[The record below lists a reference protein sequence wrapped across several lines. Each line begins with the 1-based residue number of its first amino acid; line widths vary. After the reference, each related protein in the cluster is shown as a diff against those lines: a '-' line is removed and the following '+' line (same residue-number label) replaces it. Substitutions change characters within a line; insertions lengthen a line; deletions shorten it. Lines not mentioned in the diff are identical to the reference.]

1 MNMENTGRLTLP
13 TDVDMVDETIRLK
26 NLLGADALRDCD
38 GTTMPEALL
47 NQNAKIYATYY
58 TTRKDNAWAMQNPEE
73 IQQEYLISDRV
84 TAKGASLRIRLMKG
98 FHTEQLK
105 VNTLDSPKRWWEVV
119 DRTTGEVVPT
129 ERWEY
134 DEAAGEVVIET
145 IPYHQYTVS
154 FLAFLIWD
162 PVHMYNFITNDWKDA
177 PHQLTYDVR
186 QPKTQVY
193 VKEKLKK
200 WCEDNPDI
208 DVVRFTTFFH
218 QFTLTFDDQK
228 REKYV
233 EWFGYSASVS
243 PYILEQFEK
252 WAGYPFRPEYIVDQ
266 GYHNSIFRVPSKEFR
281 DFIEFQQIEVSK
293 LAKEL
298 VDIVHSYGKEAMMFL
313 GDHWIGTEPFG
324 KYFADIGLD
333 AVVGSVGD
341 GVTLRMISD
350 IKGVNYTEGR
360 LLPYFFPDVFTE
372 GGDPIGEAQ
381 DNWLKARRAI
391 LRSPLDRIGYGG
403 YLKLAAEWPGFID
416 QIRKVVD
423 EFRQIHQNMQGTKA
437 YTAPFKVGILNCWGS
452 IRRWMANQVHHALW
466 YREIYS
472 YVGVIECL
480 SGMPID
486 VEFIDF
492 DQIRDGIDPD
502 IRVIINAG
510 DAYTSWSGAENWMDE
525 KVVCAIRR
533 FVDEGG
539 GFIGV
544 GEPSACQYQGRF
556 FQLSD
561 VLGVDRELGFSMSTD
576 KYNELNR
583 EHFILEDIPG
593 EIDFGEGKSRIYAQ
607 GEHYQILDMDGKYS
621 RLVVN
626 EYGEGRSVYFTGLPY
641 SPQNCRI
648 LLRAIYYAA
657 HMEDEMKKY
666 YVTNVDTELAAFE
679 QTGKIAVI
687 NNSKQPQKTDLYV
700 QGTLFAQLDLAPM
713 EMRWI
718 DRGNDISDRNGG
730 LS

>member
-129 ERWEY
+129 ERWKY

>member
-1 MNMENTGRLTLP
+1 MDLEKTGRLTLP
-13 TDVDMVDETIRLK
+13 TDVDMVDETIRLTK
-26 NLLGADALRDCD
+26 LLGADALRDCD
-38 GTTMPEALL
+38 GTNMPEELL
-47 NQNAKIYATYY
+47 TQDVKIYATYY
-58 TTRKDNAWAMQNPEE
+58 TTRKDNEWAMKNPEE
-73 IQQEYLISDRV
+73 VQQEYLISDRV
-84 TAKGASLRIRLMKG
+84 TAKGSSLRIELMKG

-105 VNTLDSPKRWWEVV
+105 VNTIDDPKRWWEVM
-119 DRTTGEVVPT
+119 DRTTGEAVPA
-129 ERWEY
+129 EKWEY
-134 DEAAGEVVIET
+134 EESTGEVVIQT

-186 QPKTQVY
+186 QPKTQKY
-193 VKEKLKK
+193 VKEKLKR
-200 WCEDNPDI
+200 WCEENPQV

-218 QFTLTFDDQK
+218 QFTLTFDDRK

-252 WAGYPFRPEYIVDQ
+252 WAGYSFRPEFIVDQ
-266 GYHNSIFRVPSKEFR
+266 GYHNSIFRVPSKEFL
-281 DFIEFQQIEVSK
+281 DFVEFQQIEVSK

-341 GVTLRMISD
+341 GVTMRMISD
-350 IKGVNYTEGR
+350 IRGVKYTEGR

-403 YLKLAAEWPGFID
+403 YLKLASEWPGFIE
-416 QIRKVVD
+416 QIQKVVG
-423 EFRQIHQNMQGTKA
+423 EFRQIHENMQGSSA
-437 YTAPFKVGILNCWGS
+437 YTAPFKVGILNCWGNL
-452 IRRWMANQVHHALW
+452 RRWMANQVHHAIW
-466 YREIYS
+466 HREIYS

-486 VEFIDF
+486 VEFITF
-492 DQIRDGIDPD
+492 DEIKKGIDPA
-502 IRVIINAG
+502 IKVIINAG
-510 DAYTSWSGAENWMDE
+510 DAYTSWSGAQNWTDQE
-525 KVVCAIRR
+525 VVCAIRE
-533 FVDEGG
+533 FVDNGG

-561 VLGVDRELGFSMSTD
+561 VLGVDREVGFSLSTD
-576 KYNELNR
+576 KYNEMSSG
-583 EHFILEDIPG
+583 HFILEDIEE

-607 GEHYQILDMDGKYS
+607 GEHYQILNMDGEYS

-626 EYGEGRSVYFTGLPY
+626 EYGKGRSVYFAGLPY

-648 LLRAIYYAA
+648 LLRAVYYAA
-657 HMEDEMKKY
+657 HREDEMKKF
-666 YVTNVDTELAAFE
+666 YVSHVDTELAVFE
-679 QTGKIAVI
+679 EKKKIAVI
-687 NNSKQPQKTDLYV
+687 NNSKMKRQTDLYIE
-700 QGTLFAQLDLAPM
+700 GELKYHLELEPM
-713 EMRWI
+713 EMRWVNYGEEI
-718 DRGNDISDRNGG
+718 
-730 LS
+730 

>member
-1 MNMENTGRLTLP
+1 MDLEKTGRLTLP
-13 TDVDMVDETIRLK
+13 TDVDMVDETIRLSK
-26 NLLGADALRDCD
+26 LLGADALRDCD
-38 GTTMPEALL
+38 GTNMPEELL
-47 NQNAKIYATYY
+47 TQDVKIYATYY
-58 TTRKDNAWAMQNPEE
+58 TTRKDNEWAMANPEE
-73 IQQEYLISDRV
+73 VQQEYLISDRV
-84 TAKGASLRIRLMKG
+84 TAKGSSLRIELMKG

-105 VNTLDSPKRWWEVV
+105 VNTIDDPKRWWEVM
-119 DRTTGEVVPT
+119 DRTTGDVVSA
-129 ERWEY
+129 EKWEY
-134 DEAAGEVVIET
+134 EESTGEVVIQT

-162 PVHMYNFITNDWKDA
+162 PVHMYNFITNDWKEA
-177 PHQLTYDVR
+177 PHQLTFDVR
-186 QPKTQVY
+186 QPKTQKY
-193 VKEKLKK
+193 VKEKLIK
-200 WCEDNPDI
+200 WCEENPQV

-218 QFTLTFDDQK
+218 QFTLTFDDRK

-252 WAGYPFRPEYIVDQ
+252 WAGYAFRPEFIVDQ
-266 GYHNSIFRVPSKEFR
+266 GYHNSIFRVPSKEFK

-341 GVTLRMISD
+341 GVTMRMISD

-403 YLKLAAEWPGFID
+403 YLKLALEWPGFIE
-416 QIRKVVD
+416 QVQKVVG
-423 EFRQIHQNMQGTKA
+423 EFRQIHENMQGTRA
-437 YTAPFKVGILNCWGS
+437 YTAPFKVGILNCWGNL
-452 IRRWMANQVHHALW
+452 RRWMANQVHHAIW
-466 YREIYS
+466 HREIYS

-486 VEFIDF
+486 VDF
-492 DQIRDGIDPD
+492 VTFDELKSGIDPE

-510 DAYTSWSGAENWMDE
+510 DAYTSWSGAQNWMDE
-525 KVVCAIRR
+525 EVVCAIRK
-533 FVDEGG
+533 FVDKGG

-561 VLGVDRELGFSMSTD
+561 VLGVDRELGFSLSTD
-576 KYNELNR
+576 KYNEMNSD
-583 EHFILEDIPG
+583 HFILEDI
-593 EIDFGEGKSRIYAQ
+593 EEEVDFGEGKSRIYAQ
-607 GEHYQILDMDGKYS
+607 GENYQILNMDGKYS

-657 HMEDEMKKY
+657 HREDEMKKF
-666 YVTNVDTELAAFE
+666 YVSHVDTELAVFE
-679 QTGKIAVI
+679 EKKKIAVI
-687 NNSKQPQKTDLYV
+687 NNSRMKRQTDLYIE
-700 QGTLFAQLDLAPM
+700 GELKYHLELEPM
-713 EMRWI
+713 EMRWV
-718 DRGNDISDRNGG
+718 DYEESV
-730 LS
+730 

>member
-1 MNMENTGRLTLP
+1 MSMTGRLTLP
-13 TDVDMVDETIRLK
+13 TDIDMVDETIRLK

-38 GTTMPEALL
+38 GTAMPEELL
-47 NQNAKIYATYY
+47 SQDGKKYATYY
-58 TTRKDNAWAMQNPEE
+58 TTRKDNEWANANPDEV
-73 IQQEYLISDRV
+73 QQEYLISERV
-84 TAKGASLRIRLMKG
+84 TARDTRLRIKLMKG

-105 VNTLDSPKRWWEVV
+105 VNTIDDPKRWWEVI

-129 ERWEY
+129 DQWKY
-134 DEAAGEVVIET
+134 DAETEEVGIES
-145 IPYHQYTVS
+145 IKYHQYTVS

-186 QPKTQVY
+186 QPKTQEY
-193 VKEKLKK
+193 VKKKMKK

-218 QFTLTFDDQK
+218 QFTLTFDEKK

-243 PYILEQFEK
+243 PYILEKFEK
-252 WAGYPFRPEYIVDQ
+252 WAGYKFRPEFIVDQ
-266 GYHNSIFRVPSKEFR
+266 GYHNSIFRVPSKEFK

-324 KYFADIGLD
+324 KYFANIGLD

-350 IKGVNYTEGR
+350 IEGVKYTEGR
-360 LLPYFFPDVFTE
+360 LLPYFFPDVFCE

-381 DNWLKARRAI
+381 ENWMKARRAI

-403 YLKLAAEWPGFID
+403 YLKLASEWPGFID
-416 QIRKVVD
+416 EIRHVVD
-423 EFRQIHQNMQGTKA
+423 EFRQIHENMQETKA
-437 YTAPFKVGILNCWGS
+437 YTAPFKVAILNCWGNL
-452 IRRWMANQVHHALW
+452 RRWMANQVHHAIW
-466 YREIYS
+466 HREIYS
-472 YVGVIECL
+472 YVGIIECL
-480 SGMPID
+480 SGMPFD
-486 VEFIDF
+486 VEFITF
-492 DQIRDGIDPD
+492 DEVRSGIPED
-502 IRVIINAG
+502 IKVIINAG
-510 DAYTSWSGAENWMDE
+510 DAYTAFSGAENWKDE
-525 KVVCAIRR
+525 KVITAIRE
-533 FVDEGG
+533 FVDNGG

-544 GEPSACQYQGRF
+544 GEPSAYQFEGRY

-561 VLGVDRELGFSMSTD
+561 VLGVDKETDFSLSTD
-576 KYNELNR
+576 KYNELNA
-583 EHFILEDIPG
+583 EHFILEDIEG
-593 EIDFGEGKSRIYAQ
+593 EIDFGEGMDRIYAQ
-607 GEHYQILDMDGKYS
+607 GEDYQILNMDGEYC

-626 EYGEGRSVYFTGLPY
+626 KYGKGQGVYFAGLPY
-641 SPQNCRI
+641 SPQNCRV

-657 HMEDEMKKY
+657 GMEEEMKKY
-666 YVTNVDTELAAFE
+666 YVTNVDTEVTVFE
-679 QTGKIAVI
+679 KTGKIAVI
-687 NNSKQPQKTDLYV
+687 NNAREEKYTE
-700 QGTLFAQLDLAPM
+700 LFVNGKKMCELNLKPM
-713 EMRWI
+713 EMRWV
-718 DRGNDISDRNGG
+718 DFK
-730 LS
+730 

>member
-1 MNMENTGRLTLP
+1 MSGTGRLTLP
-13 TDVDMVDETIRLK
+13 TDMDMVKETLELK
-26 NLLGADALRDCD
+26 ERLGADALRDCD
-38 GTTMPEALL
+38 GTHMPTELL
-47 NQNAKIYATYY
+47 NQGAKVYSTYY
-58 TTRKDNAWAMQNPEE
+58 TTRKDNRWALENPEE

-84 TAKGASLRIRLMKG
+84 TARGTSLSIELMHG

-105 VNTLDSPKRWWEVV
+105 VNTIDDPKRWWEVI
-119 DRTTGEVVPT
+119 DRTTGDVVPVD
-129 ERWEY
+129 RWEF
-134 DEAAGEVVIET
+134 DESTGCVTIET
-145 IPYHQYTVS
+145 VPYHQYTVS

-162 PVHMYNFITNDWKDA
+162 PVHMYNFITNDWKDEE
-177 PHQLTYDVR
+177 HQMTYDVR

-193 VKEKLKK
+193 VKEKLKR
-200 WCEDNPDI
+200 WCEENPDV

-243 PYILEQFEK
+243 PYILEQFEQ
-252 WAGYPFRPEYIVDQ
+252 WAGYPFRAEYIVDQ
-266 GYHNSIFRVPSKEFR
+266 GYHNSTFRVPFKEFR

-341 GVTLRMISD
+341 GVTMRMISD
-350 IKGVNYTEGR
+350 IKGVRYTEGR

-381 DNWLKARRAI
+381 DNWMKARRAI

-403 YLKLAAEWPGFID
+403 YLKLAAEWPGFIR
-416 QIRKVVD
+416 QIEKVVG
-423 EFRQIHQNMQGTKA
+423 EFRDIHNFTRGTKSHM
-437 YTAPFKVGILNCWGS
+437 APFKVAILNCWGG
-452 IRRWMANQVHHALW
+452 IRRWMSNQVHHALW

-492 DQIRDGIDPD
+492 EDIKRGIDPA
-502 IRVIINAG
+502 IKVIINAG
-510 DAYTSWSGAENWMDE
+510 DAGTSWSGAENWLDE
-525 KVVCAIRR
+525 QVVTTLRR

-544 GEPSACQYQGRF
+544 GEPTACQHQGRF

-576 KYNELNR
+576 KYNTLNP
-583 EHFILEDIPG
+583 EHFILEDIEG

-607 GEHYQILDMDGKYS
+607 GDSYQILNMDQKYS

-626 EYGEGRSVYFTGLPY
+626 EYGRGRSVYFTGLPY

-657 HMEDEMKKY
+657 HQEEEMKRY
-666 YVTNVDTELAAFE
+666 YVSDVDTEVAAFE
-679 QTGKIAVI
+679 EVGKAAVI
-687 NNSKQPQKTDLYV
+687 NNSKEPKKTDLYIM
-700 QGTLFAQLDLAPM
+700 GERKYSLDMEPM
-713 EMRWI
+713 EMRWVEI
-718 DRGNDISDRNGG
+718 N
-730 LS
+730 

>member
-1 MNMENTGRLTLP
+1 M
-13 TDVDMVDETIRLK
+13 
-26 NLLGADALRDCD
+26 
-38 GTTMPEALL
+38 
-47 NQNAKIYATYY
+47 
-58 TTRKDNAWAMQNPEE
+58 
-73 IQQEYLISDRV
+73 IQ
-84 TAKGASLRIRLMKG
+84 
-98 FHTEQLK
+98 
-105 VNTLDSPKRWWEVV
+105 
-119 DRTTGEVVPT
+119 
-129 ERWEY
+129 
-134 DEAAGEVVIET
+134 T

-162 PVHMYNFITNDWKDA
+162 PVHMYNFITNDWKEA
-177 PHQLTYDVR
+177 PHQLTFDVR
-186 QPKTQVY
+186 QPKTQKY
-193 VKEKLKK
+193 VKEKLIK
-200 WCEDNPDI
+200 WCEENPQV

-218 QFTLTFDDQK
+218 QFTLTFDDRK

-252 WAGYPFRPEYIVDQ
+252 WAGYAFRPEFIVDQ
-266 GYHNSIFRVPSKEFR
+266 GYHNSIFRVPSKEFK

-341 GVTLRMISD
+341 GVTMRMISD

-403 YLKLAAEWPGFID
+403 YLKLALEWPGFIE
-416 QIRKVVD
+416 QVQKVVG
-423 EFRQIHQNMQGTKA
+423 EFRQIHENMQGTRA
-437 YTAPFKVGILNCWGS
+437 YTAPFKVGILNCWGNL
-452 IRRWMANQVHHALW
+452 RRWMANQVHHAIW
-466 YREIYS
+466 HREIYS

-486 VEFIDF
+486 VEFFTF
-492 DQIRDGIDPD
+492 DELKSGIDPE

-510 DAYTSWSGAENWMDE
+510 DAYTSWSGAQKLMDE
-525 KVVCAIRR
+525 EVVCAIRK
-533 FVDEGG
+533 FVDNGG

-561 VLGVDRELGFSMSTD
+561 VLGVDRELGFSLSTD
-576 KYNELNR
+576 KYNEMNSD
-583 EHFILEDIPG
+583 HFILEDI
-593 EIDFGEGKSRIYAQ
+593 EEEVDFGEGKSRIYAQ
-607 GEHYQILDMDGKYS
+607 GENYQILNMDGKYS

-657 HMEDEMKKY
+657 HREDEMKKF
-666 YVTNVDTELAAFE
+666 YVSHVDTELAVFE
-679 QTGKIAVI
+679 EKKKIAVI
-687 NNSKQPQKTDLYV
+687 NNSRMKRQTDLYIE
-700 QGTLFAQLDLAPM
+700 GELKYHLELEPM
-713 EMRWI
+713 EMRWV
-718 DRGNDISDRNGG
+718 DYEESV
-730 LS
+730 

>member
-1 MNMENTGRLTLP
+1 MITGRLTLP
-13 TDVDMVDETIRLK
+13 TDVDMVEETIRLK

-47 NQNAKIYATYY
+47 TQDAKKYATYY
-58 TTRKDNAWAMQNPEE
+58 TTRKDNEWAEENPDE
-73 IQQEYLISDRV
+73 IQQEYLITDRI
-84 TAKGASLRIRLMKG
+84 TARDTKLRIKLMKG

-105 VNTLDSPKRWWEVV
+105 VNSIDDPKRWWEVI

-129 ERWEY
+129 DKWSY
-134 DEAAGEVVIET
+134 DEKTGEVEVET
-145 IPYHQYTVS
+145 VKFHQYTVS

-162 PVHMYNFITNDWKDA
+162 PVHMYNFITNDWKDE
-177 PHQLTYDVR
+177 PHQLTFDVR
-186 QPKTQVY
+186 QPKTQQH
-193 VKEKLKK
+193 VKNKLRK
-200 WCEDNPDI
+200 WCEENPHI

-218 QFTLTFDDQK
+218 QFTLTFDEQK

-252 WAGYPFRPEYIVDQ
+252 WAGYKFRPEYIVDQ

-281 DFIEFQQIEVSK
+281 DYIEFQQIEVSK

-298 VDIVHSYGKEAMMFL
+298 VDIVHEYGKEAMMFL

-324 KYFADIGLD
+324 NYFANIGLD

-350 IKGVNYTEGR
+350 IKGVKYTEGR
-360 LLPYFFPDVFTE
+360 LLPYFFPDVFCE

-403 YLKLAAEWPGFID
+403 YLKLASEWPGFID
-416 QIRKVVD
+416 EIQHVVS
-423 EFRQIHQNMQGTKA
+423 EFRLIHENMNGTKS
-437 YTAPFKVGILNCWGS
+437 YVAPFKVGILNCWGNL
-452 IRRWMANQVHHALW
+452 RRWMANQVHHALW

-480 SGMPID
+480 SGMPFE
-486 VEFIDF
+486 VEFITF
-492 DQIRDGIDPD
+492 DEIKNGIPED
-502 IRVIINAG
+502 IKVIINAG
-510 DAYTSWSGAENWMDE
+510 DAGTSFSGAQNWIDE
-525 KVVCAIRR
+525 QVVTAIRE
-533 FVDEGG
+533 FVDNGG

-544 GEPSACQYQGRF
+544 GEPSAYQHQGRY

-561 VLGVDRELGFSMSTD
+561 VLGVDREMNFSLSTD
-576 KYNELNR
+576 KYNTLNAD
-583 EHFILEDIPG
+583 HFILEDIEG
-593 EIDFGEGKSRIYAQ
+593 EIDFGEGMSRIYAQ
-607 GEHYQILDMDGKYS
+607 GENYQILNMDGKYS

-626 EYGEGRSVYFTGLPY
+626 EYGKGHSVYFAGLPY
-641 SPQNCRI
+641 SPQNCRV

-657 HMEDEMKKY
+657 GMEEEMKKF
-666 YVTNVDTELAAFE
+666 YVSNVDTEVTVFE
-679 QTGKIAVI
+679 ETGKIAVI
-687 NNSKQPQKTDLYV
+687 NNAKEARHTDLYIN
-700 QGTLFAQLDLAPM
+700 GSLAHSLDLEPM

-718 DRGNDISDRNGG
+718 DYKA
-730 LS
+730 

>member
-1 MNMENTGRLTLP
+1 MNHETTGRLTLP
-13 TDVDMVDETIRLK
+13 TDVDMVEETIRLK

-38 GTTMPEALL
+38 GTTMPEELL
-47 NQNAKIYATYY
+47 SQDGKIYATYY
-58 TTRKDNAWAMQNPEE
+58 TTRKDNDWAMNNPEE
-73 IQQEYLISDRV
+73 IQQEYLISDRL
-84 TAKGASLRIRLMKG
+84 TARTGELRIELMKG
-98 FHTEQLK
+98 FHTQQLK
-105 VNTLDSPKRWWEVV
+105 VNTIDSPKKWWEVM
-119 DRTTGEVVPT
+119 DRTTGQAVPVDK
-129 ERWEY
+129 WEY
-134 DEAAGEVVIET
+134 EEETGEVVIQS

-200 WCEDNPDI
+200 WCEANPQV

-228 REKYV
+228 REKFV

-252 WAGYPFRPEYIVDQ
+252 WAGYKFRPEFIVDQ
-266 GYHNSIFRVPSKEFR
+266 GYHNSIFRVPSKEFL

-324 KYFADIGLD
+324 KYFANIGLD

-381 DNWLKARRAI
+381 ANWLKARRAI

-403 YLKLAAEWPGFID
+403 YLKLASEWPGFIE
-416 QIRKVVD
+416 QIQKVVG
-423 EFRQIHQNMQGTKA
+423 EFRQIHENMQGTKA
-437 YTAPFKVGILNCWGS
+437 YTAPFKVGILNCWGNL
-452 IRRWMANQVHHALW
+452 RRWMANQVHHALW

-486 VEFIDF
+486 VEFITF
-492 DQIRDGIDPD
+492 EELKQGLDPE
-502 IRVIINAG
+502 IKVIINAG
-510 DAYTSWSGAENWMDE
+510 DAYTSWSGAENWKDE
-525 KVVCAIRR
+525 AVVCAIRR
-533 FVDEGG
+533 FVDNGG

-576 KYNELNR
+576 KYNQMDSK
-583 EHFILEDIPG
+583 HFILEDTPG

-607 GEHYQILDMDGKYS
+607 GSNYQILNMDGKYS
-621 RLVVN
+621 RLVTN
-626 EYGEGRSVYFTGLPY
+626 EYGKGRSVYFTGLPY

-657 HMEDEMKKY
+657 HQEAEMKKF
-666 YVTNVDTELAAFE
+666 YVTNMDTEIAVFE
-679 QTGKIAVI
+679 NTGKIAVI
-687 NNSKQPQKTDLYV
+687 NNSREPRKTDLYI
-700 QGTLFAQLDLAPM
+700 QGEFRQSLDMAPM
-713 EMRWI
+713 EMQWV
-718 DRGNDISDRNGG
+718 DYKEN
-730 LS
+730 L

>member
-1 MNMENTGRLTLP
+1 MSMTGRLTLP
-13 TDVDMVDETIRLK
+13 TDIDMVDETIRLK

-38 GTTMPEALL
+38 GTAMPEELL
-47 NQNAKIYATYY
+47 SQDGKKYATYY
-58 TTRKDNAWAMQNPEE
+58 TTRKDNEWANANPDEV
-73 IQQEYLISDRV
+73 QQEYLISERV
-84 TAKGASLRIRLMKG
+84 TARDTRLRIKLMKG

-105 VNTLDSPKRWWEVV
+105 VNTIDDPKRWWEVI

-129 ERWEY
+129 DQWKY
-134 DEAAGEVVIET
+134 DAETEEVEIES
-145 IPYHQYTVS
+145 IKYHQYTVS

-186 QPKTQVY
+186 QPKTQEY
-193 VKEKLKK
+193 VKKKMKK

-218 QFTLTFDDQK
+218 QFTLTFDEKK

-243 PYILEQFEK
+243 PYILEKFEK
-252 WAGYPFRPEYIVDQ
+252 WAGYKFRPEFIVDQ
-266 GYHNSIFRVPSKEFR
+266 GYHNSIFRVPSKEFK

-324 KYFADIGLD
+324 KYFANIGLD

-350 IKGVNYTEGR
+350 IKGVKYTEGR
-360 LLPYFFPDVFTE
+360 LLPYFFPDVFCE

-381 DNWLKARRAI
+381 ENWMKARRAI

-403 YLKLAAEWPGFID
+403 YLKLASEWPGFID
-416 QIRKVVD
+416 EIRHVVD
-423 EFRQIHQNMQGTKA
+423 EFRQIHENMQETKA
-437 YTAPFKVGILNCWGS
+437 YTAPFKVAILNCWGNL
-452 IRRWMANQVHHALW
+452 RRWMANQVHHAIW
-466 YREIYS
+466 HREIYS
-472 YVGVIECL
+472 YVGIIECL
-480 SGMPID
+480 SGMPFD
-486 VEFIDF
+486 VEFITF
-492 DQIRDGIDPD
+492 DEVRNGIPD
-502 IRVIINAG
+502 DIKVIINAG
-510 DAYTSWSGAENWMDE
+510 DAYTAFSGAENWKDE
-525 KVVCAIRR
+525 KVITAIRE
-533 FVDEGG
+533 FVDNGG

-544 GEPSACQYQGRF
+544 GEPSAYQFEGRY

-561 VLGVDRELGFSMSTD
+561 VLGVDKETDFSLSTD
-576 KYNELNR
+576 KYNELNA
-583 EHFILEDIPG
+583 EHFILEDIEG
-593 EIDFGEGKSRIYAQ
+593 EIDFGEGMDRIYAQ
-607 GEHYQILDMDGKYS
+607 GEDYQILNMDGEYC

-626 EYGEGRSVYFTGLPY
+626 KYGKGQGVYFAGLPY
-641 SPQNCRI
+641 SPQNCRV

-657 HMEDEMKKY
+657 GMEEEMKKY
-666 YVTNVDTELAAFE
+666 YVTNVDTEVTVFE
-679 QTGKIAVI
+679 KTGKIAVI
-687 NNSKQPQKTDLYV
+687 NNAREEKYTE
-700 QGTLFAQLDLAPM
+700 LFVNGKKMCELNLKPM
-713 EMRWI
+713 EMRWV
-718 DRGNDISDRNGG
+718 DFK
-730 LS
+730 

>member
-84 TAKGASLRIRLMKG
+84 TAKGESLRIRLMKG

-583 EHFILEDIPG
+583 EQFILEDIPG

-607 GEHYQILDMDGKYS
+607 GEHSQSLDMDGKYS

>member
-1 MNMENTGRLTLP
+1 
-13 TDVDMVDETIRLK
+13 
-26 NLLGADALRDCD
+26 
-38 GTTMPEALL
+38 
-47 NQNAKIYATYY
+47 
-58 TTRKDNAWAMQNPEE
+58 
-73 IQQEYLISDRV
+73 
-84 TAKGASLRIRLMKG
+84 
-98 FHTEQLK
+98 
-105 VNTLDSPKRWWEVV
+105 
-119 DRTTGEVVPT
+119 
-129 ERWEY
+129 
-134 DEAAGEVVIET
+134 
-145 IPYHQYTVS
+145 
-154 FLAFLIWD
+154 
-162 PVHMYNFITNDWKDA
+162 
-177 PHQLTYDVR
+177 
-186 QPKTQVY
+186 
-193 VKEKLKK
+193 
-200 WCEDNPDI
+200 
-208 DVVRFTTFFH
+208 
-218 QFTLTFDDQK
+218 
-228 REKYV
+228 
-233 EWFGYSASVS
+233 
-243 PYILEQFEK
+243 
-252 WAGYPFRPEYIVDQ
+252 
-266 GYHNSIFRVPSKEFR
+266 
-281 DFIEFQQIEVSK
+281 
-293 LAKEL
+293 
-298 VDIVHSYGKEAMMFL
+298 MFL

-350 IKGVNYTEGR
+350 IKGVKYTEGR

-403 YLKLAAEWPGFID
+403 YLKLASEWPGFID
-416 QIRKVVD
+416 QIQKVVD
-423 EFRQIHQNMQGTKA
+423 EFRQIHQNMQGTRA
-437 YTAPFKVGILNCWGS
+437 YTAPFKVGILNCWGN
-452 IRRWMANQVHHALW
+452 IRRWMSNQVHHALW

-492 DQIRDGIDPD
+492 DQIRNGIDPD
-502 IRVIINAG
+502 ISVIINAG
-510 DAYTSWSGAENWMDE
+510 DAYTSWSGAENWKDE

-539 GFIGV
+539 
-544 GEPSACQYQGRF
+544 E
-556 FQLSD
+556 LSD

-576 KYNELNR
+576 KYNEPDR

-626 EYGEGRSVYFTGLPY
+626 EYGKGRSVYFTGLPY

-657 HMEDEMKKY
+657 HREDEMKKY
-666 YVTNVDTELAAFE
+666 YVTNVDTELAVFE

-687 NNSKQPQKTDLYV
+687 NNSKKPQKTGLYV
-700 QGTLFAQLDLAPM
+700 NGALFRQLDLAPM
-713 EMRWI
+713 EMQWI
-718 DRGNDISDRNGG
+718 EGG
-730 LS
+730 LI

>member
-1 MNMENTGRLTLP
+1 MKEVSGRLTLP
-13 TDVDMVDETIRLK
+13 TDVDIVEETIRLK

-47 NQNAKIYATYY
+47 SQGAKVYATYY
-58 TTRKDNAWAMQNPEE
+58 TTRKDNEWARNNPEE

-84 TAKGASLRIRLMKG
+84 TAKDTIVTIQLMKG

-105 VNTLDSPKRWWEVV
+105 VNTIDDPKRWWEVV
-119 DRTTGEVVPT
+119 DRTTGKVVPVN
-129 ERWEY
+129 RWEFK
-134 DEAAGEVVIET
+134 EETGEVIIQSEK
-145 IPYHQYTVS
+145 YHQYTVS

-162 PVHMYNFITNDWKDA
+162 PVHMYNYITNDWKGA
-177 PHQLTYDVR
+177 EHQLTYDVR
-186 QPKTQVY
+186 QPKTQEY
-193 VKEKLKK
+193 VKNKLKK
-200 WCEDNPDI
+200 WCEENPNV

-218 QFTLTFDDQK
+218 QFTLTFDEQK

-252 WAGYPFRPEYIVDQ
+252 WAGYKFRPEYIVDE
-266 GYHNSIFRVPSKEFR
+266 GYHNSMFRIPSKEFK

-324 KYFADIGLD
+324 MYFKNIGLD

-350 IKGVNYTEGR
+350 IEGVNYTEGR

-381 DNWLKARRAI
+381 DNWIKARRAI

-403 YLKLAAEWPGFID
+403 YLKLASEWPGFIA
-416 QIRKVVD
+416 QIQKVVN
-423 EFRQIHQNMQGTKA
+423 EFRQIHENMQGTKA
-437 YTAPFKVGILNCWGS
+437 YTAPFKVAILNAWGN

-472 YVGVIECL
+472 YVGVLECL
-480 SGMPID
+480 SGMPFEL
-486 VEFIDF
+486 EFIDF
-492 DQIRDGIDPD
+492 DQVKNGIDKD
-502 IRVIINAG
+502 IRVIINSG
-510 DAYTSWSGAENWMDE
+510 DSKTAFSGDKNWIDE
-525 KVVCAIRR
+525 KVVTTIRE
-533 FVDEGG
+533 FVDQGG

-544 GEPSACQYQGRF
+544 GEPTAYQYQGRY

-561 VLGVDRELGFSMSTD
+561 VLGVDREIGFSMSTD
-576 KYNELNR
+576 KYNVLNA
-583 EHFILEDIPG
+583 EHFILEDIEG
-593 EIDFGEGKSRIYAQ
+593 EIDFGEGMSRIYAQ
-607 GEHYQILDMDGKYS
+607 GEDYQILNMDQKYS

-626 EYGEGRSVYFTGLPY
+626 KYGKGRSVYFAGLPY

-648 LLRAIYYAA
+648 LLRTIYYAA
-657 HMEDEMKKY
+657 HREEEMKKF
-666 YVTNVDTELAAFE
+666 YVTNVETELAVFE
-679 QTGKIAVI
+679 KSNKIAVI
-687 NNSKQPQKTDLYV
+687 NNSKESKKTDLYV
-700 QGTLFAQLDLAPM
+700 GNKLMCSLELEPM
-713 EMRWI
+713 EMRWV
-718 DRGNDISDRNGG
+718 DYK
-730 LS
+730 

>member
-1 MNMENTGRLTLP
+1 MP
-13 TDVDMVDETIRLK
+13 TDVDMVEETIRLK
-26 NLLGADALRDCD
+26 ELLGADALRDCD
-38 GTTMPEALL
+38 GTNMPPELL
-47 NQNAKIYATYY
+47 SQDAKIYATYY
-58 TTRKDNAWAMQNPEE
+58 TTRKDNDWAMKNPEE

-84 TAKGASLRIRLMKG
+84 TAKEDSLRIELMKG

-105 VNTLDSPKRWWEVV
+105 VNTIDDPKRWWEVI
-119 DRTTGEVVPT
+119 DRTTGEVVSPDK
-129 ERWEY
+129 WEY
-134 DEAAGEVVIET
+134 DESMGEVVIET
-145 IPYHQYTVS
+145 VPYHQYTVS

-193 VKEKLKK
+193 VKEKLKR
-200 WCEDNPDI
+200 WCEENPDV

-218 QFTLTFDDQK
+218 QFTLTFDDKK
-228 REKYV
+228 REKFV

-252 WAGYPFRPEYIVDQ
+252 WAGYKFRPEFIVDQ

-293 LAKEL
+293 LAKEM

-324 KYFADIGLD
+324 KYFKNIGLD

-341 GVTLRMISD
+341 GVTMRMISD
-350 IKGVNYTEGR
+350 IQGVKYTEGR

-403 YLKLAAEWPGFID
+403 YLKLANEWPGFID
-416 QIRKVVD
+416 QIQKVVG
-423 EFRQIHQNMQGTKA
+423 EFRQIHENMQGTKA
-437 YTAPFKVGILNCWGS
+437 YTAPFKVVILNCWGNL
-452 IRRWMANQVHHALW
+452 RRWMANQVHHALW

-486 VEFIDF
+486 VEFITF
-492 DQIRDGIDPD
+492 DEVRKGIDPD
-502 IRVIINAG
+502 IKVIINAG
-510 DAYTSWSGAENWMDE
+510 DAYTSWSGAENWKDE
-525 KVVCAIRR
+525 QVVCAIRR

-544 GEPSACQYQGRF
+544 GEPSACQYQGRY

-576 KYNELNR
+576 KYNEMDSR
-583 EHFILEDIPG
+583 HFILEDIEG
-593 EIDFGEGKSRIYAQ
+593 DIDFGEGKSRIYAQ
-607 GEHYQILDMDGKYS
+607 GENYQILNMDGKYS

-626 EYGEGRSVYFTGLPY
+626 EYGKGRSVYFAGLPY

-657 HMEDEMKKY
+657 HQEEEMKKF
-666 YVTNVDTELAAFE
+666 YVTNVETELAVFE
-679 QTGKIAVI
+679 KTGKIAVI
-687 NNSKQPQKTDLYV
+687 NNSREPRQTQLYV
-700 QGTLFAQLDLAPM
+700 YGKLQEELDLAPM
-713 EMRWI
+713 EMRWV
-718 DRGNDISDRNGG
+718 DYQK
-730 LS
+730 

>member
-1 MNMENTGRLTLP
+1 MNCENTGRLTLP
-13 TDVDMVDETIRLK
+13 TDIDMVDETIRLK
-26 NLLGADALRDCD
+26 ELLKADALRDCD
-38 GTTMPEALL
+38 GTSMPEELL

-58 TTRKDNAWAMQNPEE
+58 TTRKDNDWAMAHPEE
-73 IQQEYLISDRV
+73 IQQEYLISDRH
-84 TAKGASLRIRLMKG
+84 TARGNQLRIELMKG
-98 FHTEQLK
+98 FHTQQLK
-105 VNTLDSPKRWWEVV
+105 VNTIDTPKKWWEVI
-119 DRTTGEVVPT
+119 DRTTGSVVST
-129 ERWEY
+129 DKWEY
-134 DEAAGEVVIET
+134 DEASGEVVIES

-186 QPKTQVY
+186 QPKTQAY

-200 WCEDNPDI
+200 WCEENPNV

-228 REKYV
+228 REKFV

-252 WAGYPFRPEYIVDQ
+252 WAGYKFRPEFIVDE
-266 GYHNSIFRVPSKEFR
+266 GYHNSIFRVPSKEFL

-324 KYFADIGLD
+324 KYFANIGLD

-350 IKGVNYTEGR
+350 IKGVKYTEGR

-391 LRSPLDRIGYGG
+391 MRSPLDRIGYGG
-403 YLKLAAEWPGFID
+403 YLKLASEWPGFID
-416 QIRKVVD
+416 QIQKVVN
-423 EFRQIHQNMQGTKA
+423 EFRQIHDNMQGTRA
-437 YTAPFKVGILNCWGS
+437 YTAPFKVGILNCWGNL
-452 IRRWMANQVHHALW
+452 RRWMANQVHHALW

-480 SGMPID
+480 SGMPMD
-486 VEFIDF
+486 VEFITFKDLKE
-492 DQIRDGIDPD
+492 GIDPD
-502 IRVIINAG
+502 IKVIINAG

-525 KVVCAIRR
+525 QVVCAIRR
-533 FVDEGG
+533 FVDNGG

-576 KYNELNR
+576 KYNEMDSK
-583 EHFILEDIPG
+583 HFILEDIDG

-607 GEHYQILDMDGKYS
+607 GEHYQILNMDGKYS
-621 RLVVN
+621 RLVTN
-626 EYGEGRSVYFTGLPY
+626 EYGKGRSVYFTGLPY

-657 HMEDEMKKY
+657 HQEAEMKKF
-666 YVTNVDTELAAFE
+666 YVSNVDTELTVFE
-679 QTGKIAVI
+679 ETGKIAVI
-687 NNSKQPQKTDLYV
+687 NNSKESRQTDLYI
-700 QGTLFAQLDLAPM
+700 QGELKYQLDLAPM
-713 EMRWI
+713 EMRWV
-718 DRGNDISDRNGG
+718 DYKEN
-730 LS
+730 L

>member
-1 MNMENTGRLTLP
+1 MNHETTGRLTLP
-13 TDVDMVDETIRLK
+13 TDVDMVEETIRLK

-38 GTTMPEALL
+38 GTTMPEELL
-47 NQNAKIYATYY
+47 SQDGKIYATYY
-58 TTRKDNAWAMQNPEE
+58 TTRKDNDWAMNNPEE
-73 IQQEYLISDRV
+73 IQQEYLVSDRL
-84 TAKGASLRIRLMKG
+84 TARTGELRIELMKG
-98 FHTEQLK
+98 FHTQQLK
-105 VNTLDSPKRWWEVV
+105 VNTIDSPKKWWEVM
-119 DRTTGEVVPT
+119 DRTTGQVVPVDK
-129 ERWEY
+129 WEY
-134 DEAAGEVVIET
+134 EEETGEVVIQS

-200 WCEDNPDI
+200 WCEANPQV

-228 REKYV
+228 REKFV

-252 WAGYPFRPEYIVDQ
+252 WAGYKFRPEFIVDQ
-266 GYHNSIFRVPSKEFR
+266 GYHNSIFRVPSKEFL

-324 KYFADIGLD
+324 KYFANIGLD

-381 DNWLKARRAI
+381 ANWLKARRAI

-403 YLKLAAEWPGFID
+403 YLKLASEWPGFIE
-416 QIRKVVD
+416 QIQKVVG
-423 EFRQIHQNMQGTKA
+423 EFRQIHENMQGTKA
-437 YTAPFKVGILNCWGS
+437 YTAPFKVGILNCWGNL
-452 IRRWMANQVHHALW
+452 RRWMANQVHHALW

-486 VEFIDF
+486 VEFITF
-492 DQIRDGIDPD
+492 EELKQGLDPE
-502 IRVIINAG
+502 IKVIINAG
-510 DAYTSWSGAENWMDE
+510 DAYTSWSGAENWKDE
-525 KVVCAIRR
+525 AVGCAIRR
-533 FVDEGG
+533 FVDNGG

-576 KYNELNR
+576 KYNQMDSK
-583 EHFILEDIPG
+583 HFILEDTPG

-607 GEHYQILDMDGKYS
+607 GSNYQILNMDGKYS
-621 RLVVN
+621 RLVTN
-626 EYGEGRSVYFTGLPY
+626 EYGKGRSVYFTGLPY

-657 HMEDEMKKY
+657 HQEAEMKKF
-666 YVTNVDTELAAFE
+666 YVTNMDTEIAVFE
-679 QTGKIAVI
+679 NTGKIAVI
-687 NNSKQPQKTDLYV
+687 NNSREPRKTDLYI
-700 QGTLFAQLDLAPM
+700 QGEFRQSLDMAPM
-713 EMRWI
+713 EMQWV
-718 DRGNDISDRNGG
+718 DYKEN
-730 LS
+730 L